1 MNPNAHRGFISI
13 EVAVVLFIVLLAAVV
28 GLPRYS
34 QYIQELEWKTD
45 SRQLT
50 DVAAAA
56 KSYIRDNRDTLVS
69 QVSGGTPVYRTG
81 AQLRDD
87 GYLPAGFSLT
97 NSAAQSFRVA
107 VARNPK
113 ATQKLIAFILT
124 QEGTEIPY
132 KGLRYIAQGVE
143 GAGGYIYTAG
153 IAEGAW
159 GSWKMTLATYGLTGA
174 TGRLAVY
181 LSSEV
186 LGTDV
191 AESDRLYRYAV
202 NGRPDLNRMHT
213 SIDMGENNIN
223 NGGTLNAKNGVFS
236 DTVHGTT
243 GTFSGDISG
252 RNGSFTQ
259 KITANSDITSDGGWL
274 VTTGNKGWMSST
286 HGGGF
291 YMDDNNWVKSLN
303 GKGIFTSGQLKGGTV
318 HADGRLTTNDVIGL
332 NKISVENTACPT
344 VGDISRDKT
353 GVILSCQEGIWKT
366 SSSTGEFGGMFT
378 LGSADLWNYHRKNY
392 GEVKNEKGFS
402 YYASRECDPNTLTN
416 SCSCPSDDYTLYISS
431 TYSIDDAG
439 CANCAGSKSRNTVF
453 TCIK

>member
-1 MNPNAHRGFISI
+1 MNPNTHRGFISI

-34 QYIQELEWKTD
+34 QYMQELEWKTD

-87 GYLPAGFSLT
+87 GYLPAGFSLS
-97 NSAAQSFRVA
+97 NSAAQSFQVA
-107 VARNPK
+107 IARNPK
-113 ATQKLIAFILT
+113 ATQKLVAFILT
-124 QEGTEIPY
+124 QGGTEIPY

-159 GSWKMTLATYGLTGA
+159 GSWKMTLATYGLAGT

-213 SIDMGENNIN
+213 AIDMGENNIN
-223 NGGTLNAKNGVFS
+223 NGGTLNAKNGTFS
-236 DTVHGTT
+236 DTVSGVT
-243 GTFSGDISG
+243 GKFSGDISG
-252 RNGSFTQ
+252 RNGTFSQ
-259 KITANSDITSDGGWL
+259 KVTANSDITSNGGWL
-274 VTTGNKGWMSST
+274 ATTGNKGWMNST
-286 HGGGF
+286 YGGGF
-291 YMDDNNWVKSLN
+291 YMSDSSWIRAVNN
-303 GKGIFTSGQLKGGTV
+303 KGIYTSGQIKGGTV
-318 HADGRLTTNDVIGL
+318 RADGRLSTGDVLGLDKVNIAGAACATT
-332 NKISVENTACPT
+332 
-344 VGDISRDKT
+344 GDISRNAV
-353 GVILSCQEGIWKT
+353 GEILSCQQGKWTSIGKKKGTITVHSQGANDQVQIAGVHDFCALNQIGNLEDSHYCHIWAEKQT
-366 SSSTGEFGGMFT
+366 DGNYLWKVQGHKGYCT
-378 LGSADLWNYHRKNY
+378 LN
-392 GEVKNEKGFS
+392 
-402 YYASRECDPNTLTN
+402 CI
-416 SCSCPSDDYTLYISS
+416 DY
-431 TYSIDDAG
+431 
-439 CANCAGSKSRNTVF
+439 
-453 TCIK
+453 